1 MQQIVANNDDFSIQL
16 SRHYFNAEKDI
27 FEKTKSS

>member
-16 SRHYFNAEKDI
+16 SRHYFNAEI